1 MPQAQTSEL
10 NLNEILRQV
19 AREKDIDL
27 ERWIAALEDAM
38 ASAAKKQH
46 RIKEPVRS
54 RLDRETG
61 RFEAFIVKKVVSEV
75 EDPLA
80 EWTVEEAQDHKT
92 GAQVGDEIHL
102 PIPTDGLGRIAA
114 QSAKQVLYQR
124 VREAER
130 ENIYNEYIDR
140 VGEVLNGTVKRFE
153 RGDIVVD
160 LGRTE
165 AVVPRSEQA
174 RHERYSQGERIRAVI
189 VEVHKQ
195 PKGPQIVLSR
205 TDPRLLVKLFETEV
219 PEIYDGTVVI
229 KNAVRAPGE
238 RAKVAVY
245 SRERDVDPVGACVG
259 MKGSR
264 VQSIIRELR
273 GEKIDIIEYSDD
285 LVTFAQSAL
294 APAKITRVSVT
305 HQGEVPHLDVIVE
318 DEQLSLA
325 IGKRGQNVRLA
336 SELIGARIDIKSE
349 SDVKDEV
356 ADALARMLQTAIGPA
371 PAAAVDLS
379 QAPGVTPELREALE
393 AAGLGTAESLHER
406 GREAL
411 LEVPGLDEELADGLI
426 AWAGEQAA
434 MAAEA
439 AAAQQSAAGRA
450 EIGVT
455 FRKPETTSSM
465 GDEAFMAALSRAFQ
479 ESEAQRATRDA
490 GVAAAEAEASENA
503 AMDGRAA
510 EEAEEAKQAEEA
522 AERESAA
529 AAVATTAPATT
540 PATPADT
547 EAAAITPSSAAA
559 DDTAGAGAPAE
570 AAGQESKR

>member
-1 MPQAQTSEL
+1 MPQAQTAEL
-10 NLNEILRQV
+10 NFNEILRQV

-27 ERWIAALEDAM
+27 DRWIAAIEDAM

-46 RIKEPVRS
+46 RIKEPVKAS
-54 RLDRETG
+54 LDRDTG
-61 RFEAFIVKKVVSEV
+61 RFDAFIVKKVVETV

-80 EWTVEEAQDHKT
+80 EWTVDEARDHK
-92 GAQVGDEIHL
+92 ADAAVGDEIHL
-102 PIPTDGLGRIAA
+102 PISTDGLGRIAA

-189 VEVHKQ
+189 VDVHKQ

-219 PEIYDGTVVI
+219 PEIYDGTVII
-229 KNAVRAPGE
+229 KAAVRAPGE

-273 GEKIDIIEYSDD
+273 GEKIDIIEHSDD

-356 ADALARMLQTAIGPA
+356 ADALARMLNDALGGGA
-371 PAAAVDLS
+371 GEAAALDLTA
-379 QAPGVTPELREALE
+379 APDIDADAAARLAEAGYGTLE
-393 AAGLGTAESLHER
+393 AILAVDVD
-406 GREAL
+406 AL
-411 LEVPGLDEELADGLI
+411 
-426 AWAGEQAA
+426 
-434 MAAEA
+434 AEA
-439 AAAQQSAAGRA
+439 ADLGLDRAQGLQDWAREAEAELERQRTAELSAGMTLPKAQ
-450 EIGVT
+450 
-455 FRKPETTSSM
+455 PTSSM
-465 GDEAFMAALSRAFQ
+465 ADDDFLAALSKAFQ
-479 ESEAQRATRDA
+479 ESEASRATA
-490 GVAAAEAEASENA
+490 QE
-503 AMDGRAA
+503 
-510 EEAEEAKQAEEA
+510 K
-522 AERESAA
+522 
-529 AAVATTAPATT
+529 
-540 PATPADT
+540 AD
-547 EAAAITPSSAAA
+547 EAAADEAAA
-559 DDTAGAGAPAE
+559 GEAT
-570 AAGQESKR
+570 AAGEGEPGSES

>member
-1 MPQAQTSEL
+1 MPQAQTAEL
-10 NLNEILRQV
+10 NFNEILRQV

-27 ERWIAALEDAM
+27 DRWIAAIEDAM

-46 RIKEPVRS
+46 RIKEPVRAS
-54 RLDRETG
+54 LDRETG
-61 RFEAFIVKKVVSEV
+61 RFDAFIVKKVVETV

-80 EWTVEEAQDHKT
+80 EWTVDEARDHKADA
-92 GAQVGDEIHL
+92 GVGDEIHL
-102 PIPTDGLGRIAA
+102 PISTEGLGRIAA

-153 RGDIVVD
+153 RGDIIVD

-229 KNAVRAPGE
+229 KAAVRAPGE

-273 GEKIDIIEYSDD
+273 GEKIDIIEHSDD

-305 HQGEVPHLDVIVE
+305 HQGEIPHLDVIVE

-356 ADALARMLQTAIGPA
+356 ADALARMLQDAIGGGATPEALDLTAA
-371 PAAAVDLS
+371 PEIDEDAAARL
-379 QAPGVTPELREALE
+379 A
-393 AAGLGTAESLHER
+393 AAGFESLDAIL
-406 GREAL
+406 GVDVDAL
-411 LEVPGLDEELADGLI
+411 
-426 AWAGEQAA
+426 
-434 MAAEA
+434 AEA
-439 AAAQQSAAGRA
+439 ADLGLDRAQGLQDWARDLAAEQERRRTEELSAGMSLPKAQ
-450 EIGVT
+450 
-455 FRKPETTSSM
+455 PTSSM
-465 GDEAFMAALSRAFQ
+465 ADDDFLAALSKAFQ
-479 ESEAQRATRDA
+479 ESEASRATASAQLDEA
-490 GVAAAEAEASENA
+490 G
-503 AMDGRAA
+503 D
-510 EEAEEAKQAEEA
+510 
-522 AERESAA
+522 
-529 AAVATTAPATT
+529 
-540 PATPADT
+540 
-547 EAAAITPSSAAA
+547 AAA
-559 DDTAGAGAPAE
+559 DEGEPKPE
-570 AAGQESKR
+570 

>member
-1 MPQAQTSEL
+1 MPQAQTAAADI

-27 ERWIAALEDAM
+27 ERWISALEDAM

-46 RIKEPVRS
+46 RIKEPVRAH
-54 RLDRETG
+54 LDRETG
-61 RFEAFIVKKVVSEV
+61 KFDAFIVKKVVETV

-80 EWTVEEAQDHKT
+80 EWTVEEARDHKPD
-92 GAQVGDEIHL
+92 AQVGDEIHL
-102 PIPTDGLGRIAA
+102 PISTDGLGRIAA
-114 QSAKQVLYQR
+114 QNAKQVLYQR

-153 RGDIVVD
+153 RGDIIVD

-336 SELIGARIDIKSE
+336 SELIGCRIDIKSE
-349 SDVKDEV
+349 TDVKDEV
-356 ADALARMLQTAIGPA
+356 ADALARMLQTAMSQTPA
-371 PAAAVDLS
+371 GQPAAAAEADVAA
-379 QAPGVTPELREALE
+379 APGINAAAAERLEEAGFGDVDALAE
-393 AAGLGTAESLHER
+393 AEEETLAGLGIEGFGRDQAERLIDWA
-406 GREAL
+406 REQQAKRAAD
-411 LEVPGLDEELADGLI
+411 LDLGPFRAPEAAPATGT
-426 AWAGEQAA
+426 A
-434 MAAEA
+434 MA
-439 AAAQQSAAGRA
+439 
-450 EIGVT
+450 
-455 FRKPETTSSM
+455 
-465 GDEAFMAALSRAFQ
+465 DEDFMAALSRAFA
-479 ESEAQRATRDA
+479 ESEQQRAS
-490 GVAAAEAEASENA
+490 ASQPLGGEEE
-503 AMDGRAA
+503 GEGAA
-510 EEAEEAKQAEEA
+510 EEAGLRSEES
-522 AERESAA
+522 ES
-529 AAVATTAPATT
+529 
-540 PATPADT
+540 
-547 EAAAITPSSAAA
+547 
-559 DDTAGAGAPAE
+559 
-570 AAGQESKR
+570 

>member
-1 MPQAQTSEL
+1 MAQAQTAEI

-27 ERWIAALEDAM
+27 ERWISALEDAM

-46 RIKEPVRS
+46 RIKEPVRAH
-54 RLDRETG
+54 LDRESG
-61 RFEAFIVKKVVSEV
+61 KFDAFIVKQVVETV

-80 EWTVEEAQDHKT
+80 EWTVEEARDHKPN
-92 GAQVGDEIHL
+92 AEVGDEIHL
-102 PIPTDGLGRIAA
+102 PISTDGLGRIAA
-114 QSAKQVLYQR
+114 QNAKQVLYQR

-153 RGDIVVD
+153 RGDIIID

-336 SELIGARIDIKSE
+336 SELIGSRIDIKSE

-356 ADALARMLQTAIGPA
+356 ADALARMLNTAMSQIPTPA
-371 PAAAVDLS
+371 RVEVDVFSVPGIAVAAANALKEAGFASIDSL
-379 QAPGVTPELREALE
+379 AETEPGTLLAL
-393 AAGLGTAESLHER
+393 
-406 GREAL
+406 
-411 LEVPGLDEELADGLI
+411 GLDELSQDEAESAV
-426 AWAGEQAA
+426 AWAKEQVEKRQAEMDLGPFRTQESTAA
-434 MAAEA
+434 K
-439 AAAQQSAAGRA
+439 G
-450 EIGVT
+450 GG
-455 FRKPETTSSM
+455 M
-465 GDEAFMAALSRAFQ
+465 GDEDFMAALSRAFA
-479 ESEAQRATRDA
+479 ESEQQRASATQTLGDDEAATA
-490 GVAAAEAEASENA
+490 G
-503 AMDGRAA
+503 
-510 EEAEEAKQAEEA
+510 EEAEGARRDEE
-522 AERESAA
+522 
-529 AAVATTAPATT
+529 
-540 PATPADT
+540 
-547 EAAAITPSSAAA
+547 
-559 DDTAGAGAPAE
+559 
-570 AAGQESKR
+570 

>member
-1 MPQAQTSEL
+1 MAQAQTAEV
-10 NLNEILRQV
+10 NLNEILKQV

-27 ERWIAALEDAM
+27 ERWISALEDAM

-46 RIKEPVRS
+46 RIKEPVKS

-61 RFEAFIVKKVVSEV
+61 RFEAFIVKQVVAEI

-80 EWTVEEAQDHKT
+80 EWSVEEARDHK
-92 GAQVGDEIHL
+92 ADAEVGDEIHI
-102 PIPTDGLGRIAA
+102 PISTEGLGRIAA

-130 ENIYNEYIDR
+130 ENIYNEFIGR
-140 VGEVLNGTVKRFE
+140 VGEVVNGTVKRFE
-153 RGDIVVD
+153 RGDIIVD

-165 AVVPRSEQA
+165 AIVPRGEQA

-189 VEVHKQ
+189 VDVHTQ

-205 TDPRLLVKLFETEV
+205 TDPRLLAKLFEMEV
-219 PEIYDGTVVI
+219 PEIYDGTVMI

-238 RAKVAVY
+238 RAKVAVI

-273 GEKIDIIEYSDD
+273 GEKIDIIEWSDD

-305 HQGEVPHLDVIVE
+305 HHGEYPHLDVIVE

-336 SELIGARIDIKSE
+336 AELIGAKIDIKSE

-356 ADALARMLQTAIGPA
+356 ADALAKMLQTAMSQSDA
-371 PAAAVDLS
+371 EQAAAGPPPAFDLT
-379 QAPGVTPELREALE
+379 QAPGVGAKTADKLTEAGFGTLEALRAASVEELE
-393 AAGLGTAESLHER
+393 AVEGVGPKTAEGLHE
-406 GREAL
+406 
-411 LEVPGLDEELADGLI
+411 
-426 AWAGEQAA
+426 WAGEQAA
-434 MAAEA
+434 A
-439 AAAQQSAAGRA
+439 AATADPFGGRA
-450 EIGVT
+450 PVEA
-455 FRKPETTSSM
+455 PAATTM
-465 GDEAFMAALSRAFQ
+465 DDQDFMAALSKAFQ
-479 ESEAQRATRDA
+479 ESELLRDSVAQRAADA
-490 GVAAAEAEASENA
+490 QEEPPAE
-503 AMDGRAA
+503 
-510 EEAEEAKQAEEA
+510 
-522 AERESAA
+522 
-529 AAVATTAPATT
+529 
-540 PATPADT
+540 PAD
-547 EAAAITPSSAAA
+547 
-559 DDTAGAGAPAE
+559 
-570 AAGQESKR
+570 ESPEGGEQG